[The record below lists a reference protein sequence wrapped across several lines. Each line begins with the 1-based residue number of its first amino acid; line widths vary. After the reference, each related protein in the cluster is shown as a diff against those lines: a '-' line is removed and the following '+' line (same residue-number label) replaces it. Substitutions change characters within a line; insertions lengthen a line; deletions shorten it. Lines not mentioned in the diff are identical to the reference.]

1 MALLHCLQSR
11 CPALKSGGAAFLPD
25 ITDFTDMKGFFAILL
40 VVCGVLAA
48 GWFFYEPYVKPLLSR
63 FSSDPSMSDHNRVI
77 NSDEKKPVTSTPKP
91 PVKPVVTLPVK
102 PSATGVKPAEKPVAP
117 VAAPKSELEQ
127 ILEVRYP
134 MPQILPLL
142 TIVDQWRNVPSNA
155 YPPEVTAKETIPFEL
170 VINGQV
176 AGSSNVAPG
185 TPLKPVRLEGDQLVI
200 ASLVNPAMSK
210 SLAVDKTDFKERI
223 EARYN
228 QFVAMKLKDVEAK
241 RARAR
246 QMIAADPSR
255 LAILT
260 GKAVPAPAA
269 SGAGDDP
276 RFAAV
281 KASLKSGQA
290 ASVTLEEADSFQ
302 WNGSEKIGGEFAGTY
317 DTVSVHFVVST
328 IFGKFPTEY
337 KALLKGG
344 QVVGWIDPV
353 TEDRI

>member
-1 MALLHCLQSR
+1 
-11 CPALKSGGAAFLPD
+11 
-25 ITDFTDMKGFFAILL
+25 MKGFFAILL
-40 VVCGVLAA
+40 VACGLLAA

-63 FSSDPSMSDHNRVI
+63 FSSGPSMADSNRVI
-77 NSDEKKPVTSTPKP
+77 NTDEKKPVTATPKSPLKPAVTP
-91 PVKPVVTLPVK
+91 PVKP
-102 PSATGVKPAEKPVAP
+102 ATSGAKPAEKPVAP
-117 VAAPKSELEQ
+117 VLAAPKSELEQ
-127 ILEVRYP
+127 LLETRYP

-142 TIVDQWRNVPSNA
+142 TIVDQWRNVPPNA

-185 TPLKPVRLEGDQLVI
+185 TPLKPMRLEGGQLVV
-200 ASLVNPAMSK
+200 ASLVNPTMSK
-210 SLAVDKTDFKERI
+210 SLAVEKTDFKERI

-228 QFVAMKLKDVEAK
+228 QFVEMKQKDVEAK

-260 GKAVPAPAA
+260 GKAAPAA
-269 SGAGDDP
+269 APGSGDDP

-281 KASLKSGQA
+281 KDSLKKGQA
-290 ASVTLEEADSFQ
+290 ASVTLEEANSFQ
-302 WNGSEKIGGEFAGTY
+302 WNGSEKIGGEYAGTY

-344 QVVGWIDPV
+344 QVVAWIDPV